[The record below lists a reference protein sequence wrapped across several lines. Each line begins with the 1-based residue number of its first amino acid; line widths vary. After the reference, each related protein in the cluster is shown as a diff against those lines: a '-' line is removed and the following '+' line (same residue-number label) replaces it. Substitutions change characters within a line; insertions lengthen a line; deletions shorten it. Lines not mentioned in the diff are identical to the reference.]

1 MVPLFAQ
8 MMKYLH
14 DSGFRVLTMSQLGY
28 DTTNNLF
35 YLKNILSSTSAT
47 ATPSIAIA
55 NAAIVAKPSSS

>member
-14 DSGFRVLTMSQLGY
+14 DNGFRVLTMSQLGY

-35 YLKNILSSTSAT
+35 YLKNILSSTSAAANT
-47 ATPSIAIA
+47 ATATA
-55 NAAIVAKPSSS
+55 NAATIAKPSSS